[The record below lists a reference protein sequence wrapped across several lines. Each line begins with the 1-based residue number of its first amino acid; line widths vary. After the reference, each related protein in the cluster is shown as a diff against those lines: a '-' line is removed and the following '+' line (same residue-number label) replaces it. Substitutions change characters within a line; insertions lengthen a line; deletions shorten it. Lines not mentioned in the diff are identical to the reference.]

1 MSSSRFCWVWKNKPN
16 NKQGGKVTENSLQQ
30 DVLLHEQHGHIGLIT
45 FNRPEQ
51 RNALSPQLLRQLCKV
66 LADWAAC
73 GEIRVVIFTGA
84 GDKAF
89 SAGYDIGAIETV
101 GPGHKE
107 KKADGGSATPFEQA
121 LREVRN
127 FPYPTIAMING
138 HCFGGALHLALC
150 CDLRIAADHISMG
163 MPPARLGVVYG
174 PDGLLEFI
182 QVLGSARARELL
194 FTGRP
199 YRGQEIIEMG
209 LVRYLVPGEALENTV
224 FALANEIAANAPL
237 ALKGMKRIMNMVEA
251 PDFSDELKAEAR
263 KLVAEGFASAD
274 LKEGQRAFLE
284 KRKPVFTGK

>member
-1 MSSSRFCWVWKNKPN
+1 MAQDPS
-16 NKQGGKVTENSLQQ
+16 QEN
-30 DVLLHEQHGHIGLIT
+30 VLLHEQRDHIGLIT
-45 FNRPEQ
+45 FNRPQQ
-51 RNALSPQLLRQLCKV
+51 RNALSPRLLRELREV
-66 LADWAAC
+66 LTVWAAS
-73 GEIRVVIFTGA
+73 GDIRVVIFTGA

-107 KKADGGSATPFEQA
+107 KKANGDNATPFEQA
-121 LREVRN
+121 LKAVRN
-127 FPYPTIAMING
+127 FPYPTIAMLNG

-174 PDGLLEFI
+174 PEGLLEFI
-182 QVLGSARARELL
+182 QVLGSARTRELM

-199 YRGQEIIEMG
+199 YRGQEMIEMG
-209 LVRYLVPGEALENTV
+209 LVRYLVPRDALENTV
-224 FALANEIAANAPL
+224 FELAREIAANAPL
-237 ALKGMKRIMNMVEA
+237 SLKGMKRIMNLVES
-251 PDFSDELKAEAR
+251 PDFSQELKAEAKR
-263 KLVAEGFASAD
+263 LVVEGFASAD

>member
-1 MSSSRFCWVWKNKPN
+1 MAD
-16 NKQGGKVTENSLQQ
+16 SLQQ
-30 DVLLHEQHGHIGLIT
+30 NVLLHERRGHTGLIT
-45 FNRPEQ
+45 FNRPQQ
-51 RNALSPQLLRQLCKV
+51 RNALSPQLLRELRGV
-66 LADWAAC
+66 LADWAAS
-73 GEIRVVIFTGA
+73 GEVRVVIFTGA

-101 GPGHKE
+101 GPGHKDN
-107 KKADGGSATPFEQA
+107 KADGGSATPFEQA
-121 LREVRN
+121 LKEVRN

-174 PDGLLEFI
+174 PEGLLEFI
-182 QVLGSARARELL
+182 QILGSARARELL

-199 YRGQEIIEMG
+199 YRSQEIVEMG
-209 LVRYLVPGEALENTV
+209 LVRYLVPREALESTV
-224 FALANEIAANAPL
+224 FGLAEEIAANAPL

-251 PDFSDELKAEAR
+251 PDFSDELRAEAK

-284 KRKPVFTGK
+284 KRKPVFTGE